1 MLSLATFFTRQLNNK
16 IMAIPIF
23 EEFLYP
29 FLKFVGQKDM
39 TTKEMRQAM
48 IDHFH
53 LTDEDCDQMTRSGGT
68 NKLADR
74 LGWARQYLRRA
85 LFIEIPSRGVYR
97 ISSRGQEYL
106 SSHTDLRK
114 KDLLEYPEFAAYAN
128 GTSVETVT
136 PIVSLSVGIQEPE
149 VTPTELLESAY
160 SSINKDLASELLQK
174 IMEQTPKFFE
184 QLVLDL
190 LRAMGYGTSAQAT
203 PYVHDDGIDGIIFED
218 KLGLGRIYVQAKR
231 YETGSNVGKPAVQQF
246 SGALDEQHSTKGIF
260 ITTSDYSREARSY
273 VKTLPKSIVL
283 VNGEELAK
291 YMIEYNVG
299 VTVKKAYEV
308 KRIDIDY
315 FED

>member
-1 MLSLATFFTRQLNNK
+1 
-16 IMAIPIF
+16 
-23 EEFLYP
+23 
-29 FLKFVGQKDM
+29 M

-53 LTDEDCDQMTRSGGT
+53 LTDEDCNQMTRSGGT
-68 NKLADR
+68 NQLADR

-85 LFIEIPSRGVYR
+85 LFIDIPSRGVYR
-97 ISSRGQEYL
+97 ISARGKDYL
-106 SSHTDLRK
+106 VSHTDLRK
-114 KDLLEYPEFAAYAN
+114 KDLLEYPEFAAYAS
-128 GTSVETVT
+128 GTSVDIP
-136 PIVSLSVGIQEPE
+136 PISISSAENDSEPE
-149 VTPTELLESAY
+149 VTPTELFESAY

-174 IMEQTPKFFE
+174 VMEQTPQFFE

-190 LRAMGYGTSAQAT
+190 LRAMGYGTSAQTT
-203 PYVHDDGIDGIIFED
+203 PFVHDDGIDGIIFED
-218 KLGLGRIYVQAKR
+218 KLGLGRIYVQAKH
-231 YETGSNVGKPAVQQF
+231 YTVGNNVGKPAVQQF

-260 ITTSDYSREARSY
+260 ITTSDYSKEAKSY

-283 VNGEELAK
+283 INGEELAK

-299 VTVKKAYEV
+299 VSVKKTYEV

>member
-1 MLSLATFFTRQLNNK
+1 
-16 IMAIPIF
+16 MAIPIF
-23 EEFLYP
+23 EDFLYP

-39 TTKEMRQAM
+39 STKEMRQAM
-48 IDHFH
+48 ISHFH
-53 LTDEDCDQMTRSGGT
+53 LTDEDCDQLTRSGGT
-68 NKLADR
+68 NQLGDR

-97 ISSRGQEYL
+97 ISTRGRDYL
-106 SSHTDLRK
+106 KSHSDLRK
-114 KDLLEYPEFAAYAN
+114 KDLMEYPEFASYAN
-128 GTSVETVT
+128 GTSVDTQSKSTTTETCDA
-136 PIVSLSVGIQEPE
+136 EPE

-174 IMEQTPKFFE
+174 IMEQSPKFFE
-184 QLVLDL
+184 HLVLDL

-231 YETGSNVGKPAVQQF
+231 FSAGVNVGKPAVQQF

-260 ITTSDYSREARSY
+260 ITTSDYSKEAKSY

-283 VNGEELAK
+283 INGEDLAK
-291 YMIEYNVG
+291 YMIENNVG
-299 VTVKKAYEV
+299 VSVKKAYEV

>member
-1 MLSLATFFTRQLNNK
+1 
-16 IMAIPIF
+16 MAIPIF
-23 EEFLYP
+23 EDFLYP
-29 FLKFVGQKDM
+29 FLKFVGEKDM
-39 TTKEMRQAM
+39 STKEMRQAM
-48 IDHFH
+48 INHFH
-53 LTDEDCDQMTRSGGT
+53 LTEEDCDLTTRSGST
-68 NKLADR
+68 NQLADR

-85 LFIEIPSRGVYR
+85 LLIDIPNRGTYR
-97 ISSRGQEYL
+97 ISERGKDYL
-106 SSHTDLRK
+106 TTHTDLRK
-114 KDLLEYPEFAAYAN
+114 KDLMEYPEFAAYAN
-128 GTSVETVT
+128 G
-136 PIVSLSVGIQEPE
+136 SLSTPFVNIPDNGPSEPE

-160 SSINKDLASELLQK
+160 LSINKDLASELLQK
-174 IMEQTPKFFE
+174 ILEQTPKFFE

-190 LRAMGYGTSAQAT
+190 LRAMGYGTSLQTT

-231 YETGSNVGKPAVQQF
+231 YDFGNNVGKPAVQQF

-299 VTVKKAYEV
+299 VSVKKNYEV

-315 FED
+315 FEE

>member
-1 MLSLATFFTRQLNNK
+1 
-16 IMAIPIF
+16 MAIPIF
-23 EEFLYP
+23 EEFLFP

-48 IDHFH
+48 INHFH
-53 LTDEDCDQMTRSGGT
+53 LTEEDCDLKTRGGST
-68 NKLADR
+68 TQLSDR
-74 LGWARQYLRRA
+74 IGWARQYLRRA
-85 LFIEIPSRGVYR
+85 NFISIPSRGVYR
-97 ISSRGQEYL
+97 ISPRGKEYL
-106 SSHTDLRK
+106 QTHADLRQ
-114 KDLLEYPEFAAYAN
+114 KDLMEYPEFAAYAQ
-128 GTSVETVT
+128 GTSIGVNTQINTDNTV
-136 PIVSLSVGIQEPE
+136 SADQE

-184 QLVLDL
+184 QLVLDV
-190 LRAMGYGTSAQAT
+190 LRAMGYGTSTQAT
-203 PYVHDDGIDGIIFED
+203 PYVHDDGVDGIIFED

-231 YETGSNVGKPAVQQF
+231 YDPGNNVGKPAVQQF

-260 ITTSDYSREARSY
+260 ITTSDYSREARTY
-273 VKTLPKSIVL
+273 VKTLPKLIVL

-299 VTVKKAYEV
+299 VSVKKNYEV

-315 FED
+315 FEE

>member
-1 MLSLATFFTRQLNNK
+1 M
-16 IMAIPIF
+16 
-23 EEFLYP
+23 
-29 FLKFVGQKDM
+29 G
-39 TTKEMRQAM
+39 
-48 IDHFH
+48 
-53 LTDEDCDQMTRSGGT
+53 
-68 NKLADR
+68 DR

-97 ISSRGQEYL
+97 ISTRGRDYL
-106 SSHTDLRK
+106 KSHSDLRK
-114 KDLLEYPEFAAYAN
+114 KDLMEYPEFASYAN
-128 GTSVETVT
+128 GTSVDTQSKSTTPETCDA
-136 PIVSLSVGIQEPE
+136 EPE

-174 IMEQTPKFFE
+174 IMEQSPKFFE
-184 QLVLDL
+184 HLVLDL

-231 YETGSNVGKPAVQQF
+231 FSAGVNVGKPAVQQF

-260 ITTSDYSREARSY
+260 ITTSDYSKEAKSY

-283 VNGEELAK
+283 INGEDLAK
-291 YMIEYNVG
+291 YMIENNVG
-299 VTVKKAYEV
+299 VSVKKAYEV